1 VLWEAPVR
9 GLTYAFGRR
18 KPPWVEALEP
28 PPEQIA
34 RTIEHKLTVSPS
46 SNGIRRNTE
55 IEEATN
61 LYFIHPISSWLV
73 PVLAK
78 AGIHPNTVSLA
89 GAACGILAA
98 VAYGFH
104 QTSGM
109 VFTGLGLMIIWHIL
123 DGADGQLARLT
134 NKVTPSGFVI
144 DGLCDYATF
153 GAIYIAIGLLLAK
166 TQGSGA
172 WLLVTLAG
180 LSHAVQS
187 AAFERQR
194 ESYIYWTSKVP
205 AMTPDEFEAKEAARK
220 DALESSTLRGFM
232 ASYEMLQRPFLPIP
246 REAERW
252 LRDEVRAGKAPE
264 VAALYRAI
272 YRPAVLMWSLLSAN
286 NRTIAIFLAFLV
298 SLPQGYP
305 WVELFALNVILAAL
319 LSMNAAL
326 GRRLSRREWLPS

>member
-1 VLWEAPVR
+1 MSS
-9 GLTYAFGRR
+9 
-18 KPPWVEALEP
+18 PP
-28 PPEQIA
+28 
-34 RTIEHKLTVSPS
+34 
-46 SNGIRRNTE
+46 NGIRRNTE

-78 AGIHPNTVSLA
+78 AGVHPNTVSIA
-89 GAACGILAA
+89 GAACGVLAA
-98 VAYGFH
+98 AAYGFH
-104 QTSGM
+104 ETSGM
-109 VFTGLGLMIIWHIL
+109 VFVGLGLMVVWHIL

-166 TQGSGA
+166 TQGGSA
-172 WLLVTLAG
+172 WLLVVLAG

-205 AMTPDEFEAKEAARK
+205 AMTPTEFEAKEKARTEN
-220 DALESSTLRGFM
+220 LSSPAFRSM
-232 ASYEMLQRPFLPIP
+232 MVWYEVMQRPFLPIP
-246 REAERW
+246 PDAERW
-252 LRDEVRAGKAPE
+252 LQDQVRAGKTQE
-264 VAALYRAI
+264 VAELYRAI

-286 NRTIAIFLAFLV
+286 NRTIAIFIAFLV

-305 WVELFALNVILAAL
+305 WFELFALNVILAAL
-319 LSMNAAL
+319 VSMNAAL
-326 GRRLSRREWLPS
+326 GRRLSRRELLPS